1 MQLNGK
7 MDYPFGRLP
16 VCENWQ
22 PPFYM
27 WEDYYRKLTY
37 QVKG

>member
-1 MQLNGK
+1 

-22 PPFYM
+22 PSFYM
-27 WEDYYRKLTY
+27 WEDYYLVENYIHTWRTIY
-37 QVKG
+37 